1 LSTGSNTSLTTNT
14 RSGSI
19 APLLT
24 AQIRYQ
30 TYLLAMNPLGFS
42 PLYGNASDASGNGNN
57 GTVMN
62 GPNNGNVEP
71 GEACN
76 WSLEAI
82 VLLSKALDA

>member
-1 LSTGSNTSLTTNT
+1 
-14 RSGSI
+14 
-19 APLLT
+19 
-24 AQIRYQ
+24 
-30 TYLLAMNPLGFS
+30 MNPLGFS

-57 GTVMN
+57 GTLMN

-76 WSLEAI
+76 WSLEAF